1 MFKELYALAS
11 KGDIKHW
18 TIEVV
23 GDSIE
28 VKYGKLGGKMQ
39 SKITKVKPKNVGR
52 ANETTPEEQA
62 LLEAQSKY
70 NKQVDKCYRPTV
82 ELAKSVGQILPMLAH
97 NYLNSGH
104 RISFPCD
111 VSPKL
116 DGVRCVATV
125 LQGKVTLD
133 SRGGKTYDCPE
144 GIKKELIA
152 LSTKTGITRFD
163 GELYIHGMLLQDIV
177 SAAKKYN
184 TNTPKL
190 KYYIFDIP
198 VSDVPWSERKV
209 MLTTLQDANKGS
221 LIEIVRNVQVNNE
234 TAARI
239 FLDTFINDGY
249 EGMMLRN
256 LRGVYEFN
264 HRSANL
270 QKWKLM
276 DDAEAFVTG
285 VEIDKNGEG
294 VLICRM
300 KGTTDKEFRC
310 KMVGSHEERIFD
322 KQKLLVGKWITYKYQ
337 ALTADGLPQFPVGL
351 RVRECDSEGN
361 PIE

>member
-1 MFKELYALAS
+1 
-11 KGDIKHW
+11 
-18 TIEVV
+18 
-23 GDSIE
+23 
-28 VKYGKLGGKMQ
+28 
-39 SKITKVKPKNVGR
+39 
-52 ANETTPEEQA
+52 
-62 LLEAQSKY
+62 
-70 NKQVDKCYRPTV
+70 
-82 ELAKSVGQILPMLAH
+82 
-97 NYLNSGH
+97 
-104 RISFPCD
+104 
-111 VSPKL
+111 
-116 DGVRCVATV
+116 
-125 LQGKVTLD
+125 
-133 SRGGKTYDCPE
+133 
-144 GIKKELIA
+144 
-152 LSTKTGITRFD
+152 
-163 GELYIHGMLLQDIV
+163 
-177 SAAKKYN
+177 
-184 TNTPKL
+184 
-190 KYYIFDIP
+190 
-198 VSDVPWSERKV
+198 